1 MDSPRNYLL
10 TYTWNEPMKIEVELS
25 LDEMDQAYRELAMF
39 CNTAASEKIR
49 KALVKQMMKAQ
60 VGKKD

>member
-1 MDSPRNYLL
+1 
-10 TYTWNEPMKIEVELS
+10 MKIEVELS